1 MDARLVW
8 KNGEWV
14 AEDDIARI
22 GYGREVAVVV
32 NEEVVVG

>member
-1 MDARLVW
+1 VDARLVW

-22 GYGREVAVVV
+22 GYGRAVPE
-32 NEEVVVG
+32 EEVVVVVG